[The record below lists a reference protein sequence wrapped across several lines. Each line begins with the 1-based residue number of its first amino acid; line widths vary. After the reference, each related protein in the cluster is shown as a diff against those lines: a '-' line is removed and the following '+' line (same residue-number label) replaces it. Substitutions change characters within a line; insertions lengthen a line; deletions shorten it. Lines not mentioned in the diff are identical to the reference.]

1 MKTFQEKMGKNK
13 KKLNSVF
20 KVAGAKSLK
29 SKNKAKA
36 VKTELKQV
44 SFNLNFMLFSN

>member
-1 MKTFQEKMGKNK
+1 MGKNK

-29 SKNKAKA
+29 LKAKA
-36 VKTELKQV
+36 KSVKSELKQV
-44 SFNLNFMLFSN
+44 GKACICDIIKRCFFFLD

>member
-1 MKTFQEKMGKNK
+1 MGKN

-29 SKNKAKA
+29 LKNKAKT
-36 VKTELKQV
+36 VNSELKQV
-44 SFNLNFMLFSN
+44 SKISICLD